1 MNGSMDRRSV
11 SVATNPGVSERRR
24 GLARLAGLAVM
35 TVAAA
40 LAGCSGIT
48 TVSVEVQS
56 QGAWPEG
63 RAPGTYAIER
73 LPSQQ
78 AQAAEQDRIEAAALP
93 ALEAAGFRPAPR
105 EEADVLVQL
114 GAQVF
119 QVVRRDPFWPSMA
132 WRNDWWFYRGP
143 WPHFRGAG
151 FGLSYQLDTPELQRE
166 VAVLIRD
173 RRSQTFVYET
183 RGVYTSRWTSDA
195 LLPTLF
201 QAAMKDFPAAAGGPR
216 TVTVAVPRP

>member
-1 MNGSMDRRSV
+1 MKGRMDRRSV
-11 SVATNPGVSERRR
+11 SLQADRGTAGRRR
-24 GLARLAGLAVM
+24 ALARFGGLVAL
-35 TVAAA
+35 TLAAA
-40 LAGCSGIT
+40 LAACSGINT
-48 TVSVEVQS
+48 ASVEVQS
-56 QGAWPEG
+56 QGVWPEG
-63 RAPGTYAIER
+63 RPPGTYAIER

-119 QVVRRDPFWPSMA
+119 QVVRRDPFWPSMT

-143 WPHFRGAG
+143 WPHFRGSS
-151 FGLSYQLDTPELQRE
+151 FGLAYQLDTPELQRE

-195 LLPTLF
+195 LLPALF
-201 QAAMKDFPAAAGGPR
+201 QAAMKDFPTPATGPR
-216 TVTVAVPRP
+216 TVTVAVPRS

>member
-1 MNGSMDRRSV
+1 MKEGMDSAGIGGHR
-11 SVATNPGVSERRR
+11 TGRRR
-24 GLARLAGLAVM
+24 ALARLVRLAVLPLV
-35 TVAAA
+35 TA

-56 QGAWPEG
+56 QGGWPEG
-63 RAPGTYAIER
+63 RSPGTYAIER

-78 AQAAEQDRIEAAALP
+78 AQATEQDRIEAAALP

-132 WRNDWWFYRGP
+132 WRNDWWFYRGH
-143 WPHFRGAG
+143 WPYHWGSG
-151 FGLSYQLDTPELQRE
+151 FGLSYQLDMPELQRE

-173 RRSQTFVYET
+173 RRTQAFVYET
-183 RGVYTSRWTSDA
+183 RGVYSSRWTSDA
-195 LLPTLF
+195 LLPALF
-201 QAAMKDFPAAAGGPR
+201 QAVMKDFPAAVTSPR